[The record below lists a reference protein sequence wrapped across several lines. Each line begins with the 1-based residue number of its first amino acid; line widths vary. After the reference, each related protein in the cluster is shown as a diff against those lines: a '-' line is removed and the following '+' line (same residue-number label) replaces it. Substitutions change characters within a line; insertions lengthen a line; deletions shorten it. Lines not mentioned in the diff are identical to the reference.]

1 MYSRFTAHLFYKIGL
16 LVALFSL
23 VLSGVV
29 FYVVEYY
36 YTDQDTILDAQELFF
51 YGHIVDGWN
60 FPGDT
65 VSIKNDVDNLRF
77 NVSFFNQDTSNAWFY
92 PQRVSPEGYLYYV
105 DSEDFEELHQVVTP
119 LYVSMGSNIDGEH
132 ITYVNKDSFHVF
144 LYTDEKFAPEYI
156 NYFPPFLVSM
166 LFMLIINLF
175 IRRFLQPIQWMKKRI
190 RALRRGDMK
199 TQITVRG
206 NDELAEL
213 SMSINKMISDIKSLL
228 SQKQRLLLDVSH
240 ELRSPLARIRLLTEM
255 LPDHKNKNKLVDE
268 VVFLEG
274 MISNLLY
281 SDKLSLPYT
290 NMHIESIKTKNF
302 ITKVMDL
309 INVDLKKFKI
319 NNSIPSAFVD
329 MDETKMIIAVRNLID
344 NALKYGDQSKPITIN
359 VSKKNQLCCFE
370 ISNHGSKIEG
380 DELSDIFL
388 PFFRSKD
395 NKNTVSGFGL
405 GLTICKKIIGAHS
418 GQLLMTSSDS
428 QTTFLV
434 EIPIKKS
441 SF

>member
-1 MYSRFTAHLFYKIGL
+1 MYKRFTAHLFYKIGL

-51 YGHIVDGWN
+51 YSYLVDSWA
-60 FPGDT
+60 FPEDT
-65 VSIKNDVDNLRF
+65 ISIKSEVDNLHL
-77 NVSFFNQDTSNAWFY
+77 NVSFFNQDSSVAWFY
-92 PQRVSPEGYLYYV
+92 PQQVNPEGYLDYTN
-105 DSEDFEELHQVVTP
+105 SSDFREIHNVVTP
-119 LYVSMGSNIDGEH
+119 LFGSFGSNLDGEYM
-132 ITYVNKDSFHVF
+132 TYVNKDSFHVF
-144 LYTDEKFAPEYI
+144 LYTDEKYAPEYI
-156 NYFPPFLVSM
+156 NYFPPLVVSM
-166 LFMLIINLF
+166 VFILIINLF

-190 RALRRGDMK
+190 WGLRHGDMK

-228 SQKQRLLLDVSH
+228 SQKQQLLLDVSH

-255 LPDHKNKNKLVDE
+255 LPEHKNKNKLVDE

-290 NMHIESIKTKNF
+290 NMQVESIKTKNF

-309 INVDLKKFKI
+309 INVDLKKFNI
-319 NNSIPSAFVD
+319 NNSMSSIFID
-329 MDETKMIIAVRNLID
+329 IDETKMIIAVRNLID
-344 NALKYGDQSKPITIN
+344 NALKYGDPDQTITIN
-359 VSKKNQLCCFE
+359 VVQKEQLCCFE
-370 ISNHGSKIEG
+370 ISNCGTIIKG
-380 DELSDIFL
+380 DEVSNIFL
-388 PFFRSKD
+388 PFFRSQE
-395 NKNTVSGFGL
+395 NKNSVSGFGL
-405 GLTICKKIIGAHS
+405 GLTICKKIVEAHS
-418 GQLLMTSSDS
+418 GQLFVSSS
-428 QTTFLV
+428 NSLTTFSI
-434 EIPIKKS
+434 EFPIKKQ
-441 SF
+441 

>member
-1 MYSRFTAHLFYKIGL
+1 MYKRFTAHLFYKIGL

-51 YGHIVDGWN
+51 YGQLVDSWS
-60 FPGDT
+60 FPEDT
-65 VSIKNDVDNLRF
+65 VVIKNEIDNLRLNASIF
-77 NVSFFNQDTSNAWFY
+77 NRDSSAAWFY
-92 PQRVSPEGYLYYV
+92 PMPVNPDGFLVYADSDDFEALHGVVSPL
-105 DSEDFEELHQVVTP
+105 F
-119 LYVSMGSNIDGEH
+119 VSHGSNMDGNFL
-132 ITYVNKDSFHVF
+132 TYVQKDSFHVF
-144 LYTDEKFAPEYI
+144 LYTEEKYGPEYV
-156 NYFPPFLVSM
+156 NYFPPFVVSVI
-166 LFMLIINLF
+166 FMLIINLF

-190 RALRRGDMK
+190 RGLRRGDMK
-199 TQITVRG
+199 SQISVRG

-213 SMSINKMISDIKSLL
+213 SMSINKMIGDIKSLL
-228 SQKQRLLLDVSH
+228 SQKQQLLLDVSH

-255 LPDHKNKNKLVDE
+255 LPEHKNKNKLVDE

-290 NMHIESIKTKNF
+290 NMQVESIKVSNF
-302 ITKVMDL
+302 IVKVMDL
-309 INVDLKKFKI
+309 INVDLKKFNI
-319 NNSIPSAFVD
+319 NNSIPSTFVD
-329 MDETKMIIAVRNLID
+329 MDETKMIIATRNLID
-344 NALKYGDQSKPITIN
+344 NALKYGDQSKKITIN
-359 VSKKNQLCCFE
+359 LLQKKQLFCME
-370 ISNHGSKIEG
+370 ILNYGSTIEG

-405 GLTICKKIIGAHS
+405 GLTICKKIVGAHS
-418 GQLLMTSSDS
+418 GQLLMTSDGGV
-428 QTTFLV
+428 TTFSI
-434 EIPIKKS
+434 EIPIKKE
-441 SF
+441 